1 MNVIKIN
8 INLKSPHSHGIDR
21 YSSVSLNIHIL
32 SDCIISGNYEDSIR
46 DARTATDLRPTFLI
60 AIKRGKL
67 LAA

>member
-8 INLKSPHSHGIDR
+8 ITLKNPHSHGIDR
-21 YSSVSLNIHIL
+21 YNSASLIIHIL

-46 DARTATDLRPTFLI
+46 DARAATDLQPTFLI